1 MTIFLALALVVGC
14 ASALN
19 ELNLTTTSYSQCHP
33 KTHCEGSAMNGT
45 GHELYHNLTAL
56 LVDAERCYSFCF
68 NNVRDRGRGE
78 HDTFTRISASV
89 AGR

>member
-1 MTIFLALALVVGC
+1 MIFLVLALAVGC
-14 ASALN
+14 ASAVN

-33 KTHCEGSAMNGT
+33 ETHCQGTATNGT

-68 NNVRDRGRGE
+68 KNVSARGG
-78 HDTFTRISASV
+78 
-89 AGR
+89 